1 MKNLQNYILQ
11 EFLYNAYSLVLRCK
25 QRLRVGTQP
34 SAKKCITWQPL
45 SATAMNDL
53 NGSLYYKLVVAFSFS

>member
-1 MKNLQNYILQ
+1 MHA
-11 EFLYNAYSLVLRCK
+11 EAEGWDAAFS
-25 QRLRVGTQP
+25 
-34 SAKKCITWQPL
+34 KKCITWQPL